1 MKHIVK
7 QREPDTFSEWKTLD
21 KMAHRPNWNRV
32 PADIKRDVHLALIQE
47 QGFLCCYCQAL
58 VNPESSHV
66 EHFRPRS
73 KLGYRHLQLDY
84 TNLHGSCGRDSV
96 KGEPRQCG
104 FSKGDW
110 FDEQLLISPLDAA
123 CEVRFRFTGDGRI
136 RPAPGDAAEAAAQT
150 IKRLALDLPKLDK
163 RRQEVLHTYTD
174 LSIPDLEML
183 LAQPDPEGR
192 FVPFYTAVKDVLLP

>member
-7 QREPDTFSEWKTLD
+7 QQEPDTFGEWKTLD
-21 KMAHRPNWNRV
+21 KMAHTPNWNRV
-32 PADIKRDVHLALIQE
+32 PRDIKRDVHLALLQE

-58 VNPESSHV
+58 VNRERSHV
-66 EHFRPRS
+66 EHFRPRY
-73 KLGYRHLQLDY
+73 KRHYPHLQLDY
-84 TNLHGSCGRDSV
+84 TNLHGSCGRDLV

-104 FSKGDW
+104 SSKGSW
-110 FDEQLLISPLDAA
+110 FDEQLLVSLLDAA
-123 CEVRFRFTGDGRI
+123 CEDRFRFTGDGRI
-136 RPAPGDAAEAAAQT
+136 RPAPDDEAAAQT

-174 LSIPDLEML
+174 LSIPELETL
-183 LAQPDPEGR
+183 LSQPDPEGR